1 MDERGGNPGPSAL
14 KARENTGFRPWTLYD
29 CEWHSCPRLPVLT
42 AGSCS
47 GCPVLLFN
55 SWMVRPSWLSCS
67 SVFLCLRCSGCPFLV
82 VLLWCCSGPVLAVL
96 SWFSNSGC
104 TVHYG
109 CPVLVSCSVTDVL
122 AVMSWLSCS
131 VPVLVTLFCLTSSTC
146 PLLAVLL

>member
-29 CEWHSCPRLPVLT
+29 CEWHFCTLLPVLT

-47 GCPVLLFN
+47 GCPVLLFK
-55 SWMVRPSWLSCS
+55 SWMVRPSWLSFFVS
-67 SVFLCLRCSGCPFLV
+67 D
-82 VLLWCCSGPVLAVL
+82 VLAVLSWLSCSGPVLAVL
-96 SWFSNSGC
+96 SWFSNPGC

-122 AVMSWLSCS
+122 AVLSWLSCS
-131 VPVLVTLFCLTSSTC
+131 GPVLEPCFAWPVLVVVFLLFSYRY
-146 PLLAVLL
+146 